1 VIVKY
6 SGEDNMP
13 EEREILEVD
22 VLFVGA
28 GPASLA
34 GAIHLANLLEK
45 KGKKDTNI
53 VVIEKG
59 REMGA
64 HGISGA
70 VMDPRAMRELFPTFL
85 EDGAP
90 VEASAKEDH
99 VYFLTRQSA
108 LKLPINPP
116 FLDNHGNYI
125 VSLGRLAEWLA
136 KKAEEK
142 GVNVFTGFP
151 GAQLLVEGNSVVGVR
166 TGDKG
171 VDKNGNR
178 KSNYEPGMDIRSKV
192 TVLGEGPRG
201 TLTKQ
206 IVKMWNLQGLNP
218 QVYSVGVKEV
228 WEVPNANYATG
239 TVSHTM
245 GYPLKSE
252 TFGGGFVYGMSNNLV
267 SVGFVVGLDYRDPF
281 LDPHNEFQKFKLHP
295 FVRKI
300 LEGGKVQS
308 YGAKAIP
315 EGGWYSIP
323 KTYANGL
330 LMIGDSASFLN
341 GQRLKGIHL
350 GMKSGMLAAET
361 IAEAMDTN
369 DFSEARL
376 SSFAVKVENSWIK
389 DELWK
394 VRNFHQAYDQGLW
407 IGMLHTAIQ
416 FVTRGRGLIDPW
428 RREEGHRRT
437 ARIAE
442 YYADHVPDAFA
453 RKAKE
458 DKELTFTKL
467 TDVYYSGTMHEENQ
481 PVHLQV
487 LDPDI
492 CQNRCTREYGNPC
505 QHFCP
510 ANVYEMVEE
519 KPGEGKRLRI
529 NAGNCVHC
537 KTCDIMDP
545 YQIINWVTPEGGGGP
560 NYKNL

>member
-1 VIVKY
+1 M
-6 SGEDNMP
+6 S
-13 EEREILEVD
+13 EEREVLEVD

-34 GAIHLANLLEK
+34 GAVHLADLLEK
-45 KGKKDTNI
+45 QGKKDLNI

-70 VMDPRAMRELFPTFL
+70 VMDPRAMRELLPNFL

-90 VEASAKEDH
+90 IESEAKEDH
-99 VYFLTRQSA
+99 VYFMSDKGA
-108 LKLPINPP
+108 LKFPINPP
-116 FLDNHGNYI
+116 FLNNHGNYI
-125 VSLGRLAEWLA
+125 ISLGKMVQWLE

-142 GVNVFTGFP
+142 GINVFTGFP
-151 GAQLLVEGNSVVGVR
+151 GAELLIEGDTVVGVR

-171 VDKNGNR
+171 IDRNGNR
-178 KSNYEPGMDIRSKV
+178 KPNYEPGIDIRAKV

-206 IVKMWNLQGLNP
+206 IVNRWKMDGLNP
-218 QVYSVGVKEV
+218 QVYAVGVKEV
-228 WEVPNANYATG
+228 WEVPEGNFQTG
-239 TVSHTM
+239 KVIHTM

-252 TFGGGFVYGMSNNLV
+252 TFGGGFIYGMANNLV
-267 SVGFVVGLDYRDPF
+267 SIGFVVGLDYKDPF
-281 LDPHNEFQKFKLHP
+281 LDPHSEFQKYKLHP
-295 FVRKI
+295 MVSKI
-300 LEGGKVQS
+300 LKGGKVQS

-323 KTYANGL
+323 KSYANGL
-330 LMIGDSASFLN
+330 LLIGDSASFLN

-350 GMKSGMLAAET
+350 AMKSGMLAAET
-361 IAEAMDTN
+361 AAEALEKN
-369 DFSEARL
+369 DSSEAVLR
-376 SSFAVKVENSWIK
+376 SYKDRVDKSWIR

-394 VRNFHQAYDQGLW
+394 VRNFHQPYEKGLW
-407 IGMLHTAIQ
+407 VGMFHTALQ
-416 FVTRGRGLIDPW
+416 FVTGGRGLIDPW
-428 RREEGHRRT
+428 KAKAGQERMEK
-437 ARIAE
+437 ISE
-442 YYADHVPDAFA
+442 YCGNNPPDPFA
-453 RKAKE
+453 IKVKE

-467 TDVYYSGTMHEENQ
+467 TDVYFSGTIHEENQ
-481 PVHLQV
+481 PVHLKV
-487 LDPDI
+487 RDLNI
-492 CQNRCTREYGNPC
+492 CHHRCVVEYGNPC

-529 NAGNCVHC
+529 NASNCVHC

-545 YQIINWVTPEGGGGP
+545 YGIIDWVTPEGGGGP